1 MLRYFENG
9 EDVAFAVEFRDDD
22 PEAGERWAAEGLR
35 DELGTKVFRINSDKS
50 LTRVSASRAE
60 VWLERARAISRSEAF
75 RLAGIV

>member
-50 LTRVSASRAE
+50 LTRVSA
-60 VWLERARAISRSEAF
+60 
-75 RLAGIV
+75 